1 MVVKCQRCIIIMAH
15 MYSFA
20 SDGSVLFVWQ
30 TRFTKL
36 SKLSIRIPFGRPD
49 EYKLL
54 GTYILAGLSIK
65 KNEVSI
71 ECNSEGSPVFEIP
84 MFMGITI

>member
-1 MVVKCQRCIIIMAH
+1 MVLKCQRFIIIMAH

-36 SKLSIRIPFGRPD
+36 SKLSIRIPFGPPD
-49 EYKLL
+49 ENKLL

-65 KNEVSI
+65 KMKSLLSVI
-71 ECNSEGSPVFEIP
+71 VKVALFLKSPCLW
-84 MFMGITI
+84 G